1 MPRGLEPT
9 PECFLD
15 ETVERPHVLEREHA
29 SMGQGIHPLQVADSF
44 GQKPSD
50 DLVPLDFGTGLH
62 LAMQFRGYGQRD
74 IGHGLDYVRAHSQTF
89 GEMEAGGLARLS
101 GSGLRAAKTLY
112 RTSRV
117 RSLLNEDEGLPYEE
131 RPPRS
136 LGYSATWLSWASAL
150 LLATNLIWLLAVALN
165 LLGPLGPLTAGLL
178 AWVALTLDLPG
189 AVLLGAA
196 YGRLR
201 RETGDRRSLLRM
213 AIFWGFVG
221 WASLSVYWRF
231 LIPLVT
237 GTDVLDLF
245 QGLLGA
251 SPGALIL
258 ARNAWPSMQEIF
270 AVWIAAAALFFVLH
284 VLIALDYRRASERE
298 WSLGVPAYA
307 WLLGT
312 GFSLVSTILIV
323 VALLPVLAGG
333 LLGPT
338 FTAGAL
344 GKLLVT
350 PNIMLSG
357 YTASMQLSRVAM
369 RGRSGRA

>member
-1 MPRGLEPT
+1 
-9 PECFLD
+9 
-15 ETVERPHVLEREHA
+15 
-29 SMGQGIHPLQVADSF
+29 MGQGIHPLQVADSF

-50 DLVPLDFGTGLH
+50 DLAPLDFGTGLH
-62 LAMQFRGYGQRD
+62 LAMQFRGDGQRD

-89 GEMEAGGLARLS
+89 GEMEAGGLGRPS

-136 LGYSATWLSWASAL
+136 LGYSATRLWLASAL

-178 AWVALTLDLPG
+178 AWVALTLDVPG

-201 RETGDRRSLLRM
+201 RETGDRQSILRM

-270 AVWIAAAALFFVLH
+270 AVWIAAAALFVVLH
-284 VLIALDYRRASERE
+284 VLIAVDYRRSSERE

-323 VALLPVLAGG
+323 LALLPVLAGSF
-333 LLGPT
+333 LGPT
-338 FTAGAL
+338 FTAGAI

-357 YTASMQLSRVAM
+357 YTASLQLSRVAR